1 MPPIVAGNT
10 RPVFSAA
17 AIGLTRHDMIL
28 DTMYAILVQSRH
40 EREEQSR
47 AGE

>member
-1 MPPIVAGNT
+1 MPPIVAGNI
-10 RPVFSAA
+10 RPIFSAV
-17 AIGLTRHDMIL
+17 AIGLTGYDMIL